1 MFCTWTYFGFHST
14 LCRYIAPTL
23 LLDVPLDAPIMNE
36 EIFGPILPIITVGF
50 HALLTA
56 SISMLTRWK
65 KWQSFPLATLESTSI
80 ICHQWISHDQCLLWM
95 FEQEN
100 FEDLLI

>member
-1 MFCTWTYFGFHST
+1 MFCAWTYFGFYST

-36 EIFGPILPIITVGF
+36 EVFGPILPIITVGF
-50 HALLTA
+50 HALLIA

-65 KWQSFPLATLESTSI
+65 KWQRTTSRWPLWNPQASFV
-80 ICHQWISHDQCLLWM
+80 ISGLVM
-95 FEQEN
+95 INE
-100 FEDLLI
+100 